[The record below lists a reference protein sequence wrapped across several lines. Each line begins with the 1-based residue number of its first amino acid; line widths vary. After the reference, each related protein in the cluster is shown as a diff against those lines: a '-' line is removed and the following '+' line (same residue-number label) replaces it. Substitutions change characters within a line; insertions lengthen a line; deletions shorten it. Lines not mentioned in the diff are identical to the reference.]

1 MKSLVGITPSGVIG
15 FVSELYPGSI
25 TDKEITVKSGFLAL
39 LEQDDEI
46 MADKGFLIQD
56 ELAAVGATLI
66 IPAFLKGK
74 QQFSKEEGEKNKKVA
89 SLRVHVERCMERIKN
104 WHILDKAIP
113 VSLTGIASDIFIVI
127 AALTN
132 FHPSLIS

>member
-1 MKSLVGITPSGVIG
+1 M
-15 FVSELYPGSI
+15 
-25 TDKEITVKSGFLAL
+25 

-104 WHILDKAIP
+104 WHM
-113 VSLTGIASDIFIVI
+113 FQ
-127 AALTN
+127 
-132 FHPSLIS
+132 FPSQE

>member
-1 MKSLVGITPSGVIG
+1 MKSLVGITTSGVIG
-15 FVSELYPGSI
+15 FASELYPGSI
-25 TDKEITVKSGFLAL
+25 TDKEIKVKSGFLAL

-56 ELAAVGATLI
+56 ELAPVGATLI

-74 QQFSKEEGEKNKKVA
+74 QQFSKEGERNKKVA
-89 SLRVHVERCMERIKN
+89 SLRVYIERCMERVKN
-104 WHILDKAIP
+104 WHILDKPIP
-113 VSLTGIASDIFIVI
+113 VSFAAVASDIFIVI

-132 FHPSLIS
+132 FHPPLIS